1 MRSAPFQTIMV
12 AIDSAEVSHK
22 AFEKAVAMAKAL
34 EAKLLITHVLSFRDA
49 EHPRPSHSY
58 STPGTIVIDEAI
70 HQQYQREWNAYIEH
84 YEALLK
90 QKVEEAQSS
99 GVEAESMQPHG
110 TTGRVLCESAR
121 TFDVDLL
128 IVGSHQ
134 RRGISELMMGSTSNY
149 IMHHAPC
156 SVLVVHPQVKPMT
169 TPEDTDTS
177 AASKEM
183 VGV

>member
-1 MRSAPFQTIMV
+1 MPSAPFQTIMV
-12 AIDSAEVSHK
+12 AIDSTEVSDK
-22 AFEKAVAMAKAL
+22 AFEKAVAMAEAL
-34 EAKLLITHVLSFRDA
+34 DAKLLIIHVLNVRDA
-49 EHPRPSHSY
+49 DHPRPIHSY

-70 HQQYQREWNAYIEH
+70 HQQYQQAWNAYVEH

-90 QKVEEAQSS
+90 QKIEEAQSK

-110 TTGRVLCESAR
+110 ATGRVLCKTAR
-121 TFDVDLL
+121 TFGADLL

-156 SVLVVHPQVKPMT
+156 SVLVVHPHVAPMT
-169 TPEDTDTS
+169 TLEYPHIS
-177 AASKEM
+177 SASKEM
-183 VGV
+183 VSV